1 MGKKPRNFTL
11 VSCAV
16 KRQIVVMLRDMDGA
30 SGDSSKPKALYMV
43 VEHFKNKDAV
53 AVYRRFRDSGRM
65 APEGLRY
72 VSSWVDDRLERCYQL
87 METHDRTLLDQWMA
101 NWSDLVDFEVHRV
114 MTSNE
119 AAEKIAPRL

>member
-1 MGKKPRNFTL
+1 
-11 VSCAV
+11 
-16 KRQIVVMLRDMDGA
+16 MLRDMDGA

-119 AAEKIAPRL
+119 AAEMIAPQL